1 MQNSVN
7 KNRNESLILNALNY
21 IIKNQ
26 LDDPKMKDFSITY
39 VDLSRGK
46 YYCAVYITHWK
57 LEKVA
62 EIVEYLNKNKGIFKS
77 LLAKQLS
84 FYKIPDI
91 VFKKDNSIENAEKIE
106 ELFKKI
112 KK

>member
-1 MQNSVN
+1 
-7 KNRNESLILNALNY
+7 
-21 IIKNQ
+21 
-26 LDDPKMKDFSITY
+26 
-39 VDLSRGK
+39 
-46 YYCAVYITHWK
+46 
-57 LEKVA
+57 
-62 EIVEYLNKNKGIFKS
+62 LNKNKGIFKS